1 MGIFRRNDRD
11 VATRDD
17 VVTRDPVMNDGNVA
31 ATGAPV
37 GRDRVVAD
45 RRGDWGGPPLVR
57 ALFTLAG
64 VAIAGFL
71 IWLAQLLNLNHTKGF
86 WAAMGIIAGA
96 GVVLGLSQL
105 FGGWTKWGVPVLSPG
120 VFLFAFVPTAVVV
133 GWILLVTQPQ
143 NGWYQNKFQGWS
155 SSLGIEHVVRDMGI
169 FRAVL
174 ALGLGI
180 VFVFTFD
187 TTGPRRREI
196 VDRERDVVP
205 DEDVHD
211 YNRGDVVT
219 TPAAG
224 GTVVR
229 DRQTVPAGDV
239 PADRVTRE
247 DPNRRE
253 IT

>member
-1 MGIFRRNDRD
+1 VGIFRRTDRD
-11 VATRDD
+11 VATREPVTTDGD
-17 VVTRDPVMNDGNVA
+17 VATRR
-31 ATGAPV
+31 APV

-71 IWLAQLLNLNHTKGF
+71 IWLAQLLNLTHTKGF
-86 WAAMGIIAGA
+86 WAAMGIIAAA

-133 GWILLVTQPQ
+133 GWILLVDQPQ
-143 NGWYQNKFQGWS
+143 GGWYQHKFQGWS
-155 SSLGIEHVVRDMGI
+155 SSLGIEHLVRDMGV

-174 ALGLGI
+174 AFGLGL
-180 VFVFTFD
+180 VFIFSFD

-196 VDRERDVVP
+196 VDRERDIVP

-229 DRQTVPAGDV
+229 DRQTVTAGDV
-239 PADRVTRE
+239 PADRAMID
-247 DPNRRE
+247 DPNRRG
-253 IT
+253 TR